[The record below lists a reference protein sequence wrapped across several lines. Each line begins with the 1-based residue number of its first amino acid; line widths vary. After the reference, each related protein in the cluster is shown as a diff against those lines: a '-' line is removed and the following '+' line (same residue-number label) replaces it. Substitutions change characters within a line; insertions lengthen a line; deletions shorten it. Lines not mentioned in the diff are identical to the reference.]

1 MAKEEGITTEGI
13 VDEAL
18 ANATF
23 KVTLNNGHTV
33 LAHLA
38 GSMRQNKIRVL
49 PLDRVVIELSPY
61 DLTRGRI
68 TYRYK

>member
-1 MAKEEGITTEGI
+1 MAKEEGITAEGI

-23 KVTLNNGHTV
+23 KVILANGHVV

-38 GSMRQNKIRVL
+38 GSMRQNKIKVL
-49 PLDRVVIELSPY
+49 PQDRVVVEMSPY
-61 DLTRGRI
+61 DLTRGRL